1 MAIRGGPRYL
11 AMYELD
17 DVSVLRTAAFLD
29 ELRFRPSPQRQRA
42 SGGHVGRNFMLHG
55 YRQIFPARTDPIE
68 LTMGPSPYLQM
79 GRIDVP
85 AAIEEEFNDWYNWVY
100 IPTYL
105 TVPGV
110 IRARRYLAVD
120 AQPKYLT
127 VYEFERGDVPDSRGV
142 ATGPGVEPVEP
153 PHPSP
158 DAPRRR
164 LAGGVSADQARSGT
178 VTPGGHAAPMSTRPA
193 GSQYYSGPI
202 EASTRLS
209 RRRRP
214 SSGARIPAP
223 VASRRIV
230 HGVAPESS
238 TPPDS

>member
-1 MAIRGGPRYL
+1 MTKKTRGTGLLMLWTDIDPEYEEAFNRWYDEEHLERLLAVPGFLSAARYMAIRGGPRYL

-29 ELRFRPSPQRQRA
+29 DVRFRPSPQRQRA
-42 SGGHVGRNFMLHG
+42 SGAHVGRNFILNG
-55 YRQIFPARTDPIE
+55 YRQIFPARTDPVE

-110 IRARRYLAVD
+110 IRARRYVAVD

-127 VYEFERGDVPDSRGV
+127 VYEFQRGDVPDSEAWHIAR
-142 ATGPGVEPVEP
+142 ES
-153 PHPSP
+153 SP
-158 DAPRRR
+158 W
-164 LAGGVSADQARSGT
+164 
-178 VTPGGHAAPMSTRPA
+178 
-193 GSQYYSGPI
+193 
-202 EASTRLS
+202 
-209 RRRRP
+209 
-214 SSGARIPAP
+214 
-223 VASRRIV
+223 SRRIRPQMRLDPGSPAV
-230 HGVAPESS
+230 FRRIR
-238 TPPDS
+238 PDPVP